1 MIADGLYERLVNE
14 VLVGCLKNKKKDN
27 KLKIKKD
34 NKKISLDDTTKTES
48 NTSQEIS
55 KLETFTNNN
64 ESGEFDNNGLYTY
77 KRTGLT
83 EKQIEKSIQYLL
95 PYYVEGTRNSFALG
109 FSGLAYKELAAEE
122 SAAKIIEGIYDRT
135 EEFKASFLTF

>member
-48 NTSQEIS
+48 NT
-55 KLETFTNNN
+55 
-64 ESGEFDNNGLYTY
+64 
-77 KRTGLT
+77 
-83 EKQIEKSIQYLL
+83 
-95 PYYVEGTRNSFALG
+95 
-109 FSGLAYKELAAEE
+109 
-122 SAAKIIEGIYDRT
+122 
-135 EEFKASFLTF
+135 